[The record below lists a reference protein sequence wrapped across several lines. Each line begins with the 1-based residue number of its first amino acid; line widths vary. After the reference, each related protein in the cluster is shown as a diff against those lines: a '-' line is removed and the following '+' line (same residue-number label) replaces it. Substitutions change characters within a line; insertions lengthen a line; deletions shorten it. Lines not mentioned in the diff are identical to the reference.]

1 MSIFCLKDEFYD
13 IVFNL
18 KINVETYDFDKG
30 EYIDAN
36 NTLKIIWKYTFIFFN
51 GFIILCCLYV
61 LIFIIIP
68 IIYFRVCQ
76 SFRKSPRLSEIK
88 SESTIDLL
96 KERFTSDA

>member
-18 KINVETYDFDKG
+18 KINNDTYQNGKYVG
-30 EYIDAN
+30 SN
-36 NTLKIIWKYTFIFFN
+36 NTLKTILKYNFSFFN
-51 GFIILCCLYV
+51 GFILLCNLYV

-76 SFRKSPRLSEIK
+76 CFKKSPRLSEIK
-88 SESTIDLL
+88 SQSTIDLL

>member
-1 MSIFCLKDEFYD
+1 MKDAFYD

-18 KINVETYDFDKG
+18 IINNETYNFIENKYKDIN
-30 EYIDAN
+30 Y
-36 NTLKIIWKYTFIFFN
+36 TYQIIWKYIFIFFN

-68 IIYFRVCQ
+68 IIYFRVSQC
-76 SFRKSPRLSEIK
+76 FKKNPRLSEIK
-88 SESTIDLL
+88 SDSSIDLL

>member
-1 MSIFCLKDEFYD
+1 MKDAFYD

-18 KINVETYDFDKG
+18 IINNETYNFEEDK
-30 EYIDAN
+30 YIGIN
-36 NTLKIIWKYTFIFFN
+36 YTYQIIWKYTFIFFN

-68 IIYFRVCQ
+68 IIYFRVSQC
-76 SFRKSPRLSEIK
+76 FKKNPRLSEIK
-88 SESTIDLL
+88 SDSSIDLL